1 MGRISPKFCREG
13 RGEQFPRAGEVDKV
27 VMERNF
33 HGALSALEILAVE
46 ELKGA
51 EDQLANL
58 HEALWVSPIEAEA
71 ETARLSKLTGDAE
84 EDAEICRKQMARV
97 IEGAENDDWGKFAR
111 RSFLP
116 KAESLPGMKIK
127 MPPGFR
133 GIAPSLSAATSLR
146 IGEKGY
152 NGHRR
157 TIPRK
162 RGNSF
167 REKVGEISR
176 GRE

>member
-1 MGRISPKFCREG
+1 
-13 RGEQFPRAGEVDKV
+13 
-27 VMERNF
+27 MERNGQ
-33 HGALSALEILAVE
+33 GALSALEILAVE

-58 HEALWVSPIEAEA
+58 HEALWVSPIEAEV

-97 IEGAENDDWGKFAR
+97 IEGAADDDWGKFAR

-116 KAESLPGMKIK
+116 RDESLPGMKIK
-127 MPPGFR
+127 MPPGFSR
-133 GIAPSLSAATSLR
+133 NAPPLSAATSLR
-146 IGEKGY
+146 IGKEGDK
-152 NGHRR
+152 GHRR
-157 TIPRK
+157 TIPRR

-167 REKVGEISR
+167 REKVGETGL
-176 GRE
+176 GRDYHPSLDPTVFQLWSVLSALPH